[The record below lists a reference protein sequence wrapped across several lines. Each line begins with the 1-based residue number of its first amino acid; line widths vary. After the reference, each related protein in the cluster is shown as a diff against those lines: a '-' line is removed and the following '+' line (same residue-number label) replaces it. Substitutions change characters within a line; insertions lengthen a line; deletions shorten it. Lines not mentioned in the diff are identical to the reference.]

1 MQAEGRDIYHLAF
14 GQSPFPIP
22 ECFTQELMNFAHK
35 NDYLPVAGKLSN
47 VQKYIITESPSKIKR
62 RNVIFILKHM
72 TISKIFSFS
81 VL

>member
-35 NDYLPVAGKLSN
+35 NDYLPVAGKLSTIYVSN
-47 VQKYIITESPSKIKR
+47 DLCLQKA
-62 RNVIFILKHM
+62 L
-72 TISKIFSFS
+72 
-81 VL
+81 